1 MVHDDASSKRRTL
14 FHIVR
19 PSASHDHTGARDSK
33 YGYRIVPPAA
43 DVDDIIAWVRIRPW
57 LGRIAGTITAN
68 YRDCS
73 QAPQEL
79 IIMQKG

>member
-33 YGYRIVPPAA
+33 YGYRVVPPAA
-43 DVDDIIAWVRIRPW
+43 DVDDIIAWVRIRP
-57 LGRIAGTITAN
+57 
-68 YRDCS
+68 
-73 QAPQEL
+73 
-79 IIMQKG
+79 